1 MDCYRKI
8 MKFEI
13 LEKQKNDKC
22 FEITNSKECLKK
34 IKLEKLS
41 KDSFAPF
48 GCFYDMANPDGS
60 AEIGNFHAFYPDRLP
75 VKFNEEI
82 AFSPL
87 VVKKLK
93 EYKVATIEYHE
104 NTPEIILPITDDAI
118 IHVALPSKEAP
129 TAEQTK
135 AFLVPK
141 NTMVKL
147 NPCVWHYA
155 PLPANLESVTVIIGL
170 PLLTYK
176 NNCIV
181 AKLNQD
187 QQFIIEK

>member
-1 MDCYRKI
+1 M
-8 MKFEI
+8 
-13 LEKQKNDKC
+13 
-22 FEITNSKECLKK
+22 KK
-34 IKLEKLS
+34 IKLEKLT
-41 KDSFAPF
+41 KESFAPF
-48 GCFYDMANPDGS
+48 GCFYDMANPDG
-60 AEIGNFHAFYPDRLP
+60 IGLEGEFHTFYPDRLP

-87 VVKKLK
+87 VVRKLK

-104 NTPEIILPITDDAI
+104 NTPEIVLPITDDAI
-118 IHVALPSKEAP
+118 IHVALPSKETP
-129 TAEQTK
+129 TVEQTK

-141 NTMVKL
+141 NTIVKL

-155 PLPANLESVTVIIGL
+155 PLPSNLESVTVIIGL

-181 AKLNQD
+181 VDLTED